1 MPAYAIADT
10 SSDVYVVLASATLE
24 AFPDWPDATAS
35 VVVEERADG
44 TRFVEVALDVAE
56 PVDGFRE
63 LWLITSAGD
72 DIVSLGV
79 LEGAGGTFSIPADV
93 DLERFTLVDIS
104 QEHFDGDPTHSG
116 DSIVRGELSR
126 A

>member
-1 MPAYAIADT
+1 M
-10 SSDVYVVLASATLE
+10 VLASATLE
-24 AFPDWPDATAS
+24 AFPAWPDAAAS
-35 VVVEERADG
+35 AVVEERADR

-79 LEGAGGTFSIPADV
+79 LEGVGGTFSIPADV